1 MLGSLPSFA
10 RLVAE
15 LGKLP
20 GIGQK
25 TATRLAFFLLRSS
38 SEDVEALAGALLE
51 MKRNLTFC
59 HTCFNIS
66 EAELCKICLD
76 KGRDE
81 TRLCVVQEPQ
91 DLLSIEKS
99 HGFQGRYHVLHG
111 ALSPLDGIGPDDLK
125 IAQLLTRLQ
134 HEPVSEVLLATSFTV
149 EGEATA
155 LFLARLLK
163 DQGLR
168 VTRLALGIPMGSDL
182 EYIDSATVQLA
193 INSRREL

>member
-20 GIGQK
+20 GIGHK
-25 TATRLAFFLLRSS
+25 TATRLAFYLLRSS
-38 SEDVEALAGALLE
+38 SAEVEALASALLE

-66 EAELCKICLD
+66 EAEFCKICLD
-76 KGRDE
+76 RGRDD

-91 DLLSIEKS
+91 DLMSIEKS

-125 IAQLLTRLQ
+125 IAQLLARLQ
-134 HEPVSEVLLATSFTV
+134 QEPVSEVLLATSFTV

-163 DQGLR
+163 EQGLR

>member
-20 GIGQK
+20 GIGNK

-38 SEDVEALAGALLE
+38 SEDVEALADALLE

-59 HTCFNIS
+59 RTCFNIS
-66 EAELCKICLD
+66 EAELCRICLD
-76 KGRDE
+76 PGRDE
-81 TRLCVVQEPQ
+81 SRLCVVQEPQ
-91 DLLSIEKS
+91 DLMSIEKS

-111 ALSPLDGIGPDDLK
+111 ALSPLDGVGPDDLK
-125 IAQLLTRLQ
+125 VAQLLARLQ
-134 HEPVSEVLLATSFTV
+134 TEPVSEVLLATSFTV

>member
-20 GIGQK
+20 GIGHK

-38 SEDVEALAGALLE
+38 NEDVEALAGALLE

-59 HTCFNIS
+59 RTCFNIS
-66 EAELCKICLD
+66 EAELCRICLD
-76 KGRDE
+76 TGRDE

-91 DLLSIEKS
+91 DLMSIEKS

-125 IAQLLTRLQ
+125 IAQLLARLQ

>member
-38 SEDVEALAGALLE
+38 RENVEALSSALLE

-59 HTCFNIS
+59 RTCFNVS
-66 EAELCKICLD
+66 EAELCTICLD
-76 KGRDE
+76 QGRDE

-91 DLLSIEKS
+91 DLMSIEKS

-134 HEPVSEVLLATSFTV
+134 HEPVTEVLLATSFTV

-155 LFLARLLK
+155 LFLSRLLK